1 MPGPYGVTAA
11 GFNPKTLAEQ
21 LAEIEIEE
29 QAVFGAAIQFA
40 PQTPL
45 GQLNGVFADA
55 LAEIWEIAQ
64 DLYGSFDV
72 DQAVGPRLDAI
83 GKLRRLTRLPGQ
95 SDSDY
100 RLALA
105 QSDYGKTKT
114 RRIRSL
120 LLNVPGVTAAQVIE
134 NSTKFTAYN
143 GLNPHSLAISVV
155 GGTDTEVASV
165 IWENT
170 VAGIG
175 LQGNNEVQ
183 IASDGYCTLVRF
195 IRPDEIPLCVEIDL
209 SIHIIQCDC
218 APEEIG
224 TIISNLQV
232 QLSGACGMLGGTII
246 TPAVIEQIVALNR
259 GVLVEDIRMARDGAT
274 PIFQNVAFT
283 LNEIP
288 VLDPSCIKV
297 NYVAYD
303 GPTTTQGNINFGLT
317 QGVIDDV

>member
-29 QAVFGAAIQFA
+29 QAVFGAAIQLA

-55 LAEIWEIAQ
+55 LAEMWEIAQ
-64 DLYGSFDV
+64 DLYGSFDI
-72 DQAVGPRLDAI
+72 DQAVGPRLDAL
-83 GKLRRLTRLPGQ
+83 GKLRRLARLPSQ

-114 RRIRSL
+114 RRIRSI

-134 NSTKFTAYN
+134 NSTQFTAYN

-155 GGTDTEVASV
+155 GGDDAEVASV

-175 LQGNNEVQ
+175 LQGNTEVQ

-209 SIHIIQCDC
+209 SIHSSQCDC
-218 APEEIG
+218 ATEEISA
-224 TIISNLQV
+224 IVSNLQQ
-232 QLSGACGMLGGTII
+232 QLSGVCGMLGGTII

-259 GVLVEDIRMARDGAT
+259 GVLVEDIRMARDGET
-274 PIFQNVAFT
+274 PEYQNVAFT

-288 VLDPSCIKV
+288 VIDPNCIKV

-303 GPTTTQGNINFGLT
+303 GPTKTQGNINFGLA